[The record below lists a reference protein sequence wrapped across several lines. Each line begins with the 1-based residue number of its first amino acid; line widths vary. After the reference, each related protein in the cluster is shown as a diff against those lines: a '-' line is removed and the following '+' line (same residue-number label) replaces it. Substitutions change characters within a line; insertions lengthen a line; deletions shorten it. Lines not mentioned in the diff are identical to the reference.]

1 MSNGHYAILRKSG
14 EAQEKRGRMESS
26 QASKSSGRGLFLLVL
41 VLGASALLGGLY
53 GPSVRATAA
62 GSDDLQD
69 SVKSFTRVLSV
80 VERNYADPVDVDKS
94 IYDGA
99 IPGMLHV
106 LDPHSNFFDPQQY
119 ALFREEQ
126 EGKYYGVGMTVAPR
140 ENQTVVLAPFMASP
154 AAKAGIRPGDTIL
167 QVDGKNCTGLTT
179 TQVADMLKGAKGT
192 TVHISLGREGWEKP
206 IEVTVVR
213 DEIPRPGVEFS
224 EMVKPGIGYVRVSTF
239 NETTDS
245 DLAEALK
252 QLNFSKLDGLII
264 DLRNNGG
271 GLLNQAVG
279 MADMFL
285 DKNEIVVSHRG
296 RSSPERRYYAVRG
309 NQGIEVPLIV
319 LVNGQS
325 ASASEIVSGAIQD
338 HDRGLIVGEVS
349 FGKGLVQTQ
358 FPLSED
364 TALLLTTARYYTPSG
379 RLIQRDYKN
388 VTLYDYHYNP
398 KPPQKPEVKLTDG
411 GRQVFGGGGITP
423 DQTIA
428 MPKPNEFEEML
439 LQARRVL
446 SVPFRRGRFRALL
459 SRHTASHHQR
469 VFTRRFRDR
478 ATPQIPEPAARQV
491 YGSGPAGERH
501 VAEVGNQARSVH
513 HDLRAQRRLQS
524 GARERCPA
532 GQGHRD
538 DPPGESALRQRAQS
552 GGATAIGWGAALV
565 EWSIRQIGSSTRTC
579 EVKHFDRTSCRQ
591 SPPASPLCSSLR
603 IAT

>member
-1 MSNGHYAILRKSG
+1 
-14 EAQEKRGRMESS
+14 MESS
-26 QASKSSGRGLFLLVL
+26 QTPNSSGRGLFLLVL
-41 VLGASALLGGLY
+41 VLGVSALLGGLY

-80 VERNYADPVDVDKS
+80 VERNYADPVDTDKA

-252 QLNFSKLDGLII
+252 QVNFPKLDGLII

-423 DQTIA
+423 DQIIA
-428 MPKPNEFEEML
+428 MPKPNEFEDML
-439 LQARRVL
+439 LRRGVFYPYPSGVGDFARFYLGTHPVITKEFSPDDSVLAQLRKFLDQQHVKYSDQDVQANEAWLKWEIKREVFTTIFGLNEGYKVALENDAQLDKGIELIPQAR
-446 SVPFRRGRFRALL
+446 ALYANV
-459 SRHTASHHQR
+459 RK
-469 VFTRRFRDR
+469 V
-478 ATPQIPEPAARQV
+478 V
-491 YGSGPAGERH
+491 
-501 VAEVGNQARSVH
+501 
-513 HDLRAQRRLQS
+513 AQRQADGNR
-524 GARERCPA
+524 P
-532 GQGHRD
+532 
-538 DPPGESALRQRAQS
+538 
-552 GGATAIGWGAALV
+552 
-565 EWSIRQIGSSTRTC
+565 
-579 EVKHFDRTSCRQ
+579 
-591 SPPASPLCSSLR
+591 
-603 IAT
+603 

>member
-1 MSNGHYAILRKSG
+1 MLYSEKPG
-14 EAQEKRGRMESS
+14 EAQDKRGRMESS

-252 QLNFSKLDGLII
+252 QLNFPKLDGLII

-423 DQTIA
+423 DQVIA
-428 MPKPNEFEEML
+428 MPKPNEFEDML
-439 LQARRVL
+439 LRHGVFYPFPSGVGDFARYYLGTRPVITKEFSPDDSVIAQLRKFLNQQHVKYTDQDLQANDAWLKWEIKRE
-446 SVPFRRGRFRALL
+446 
-459 SRHTASHHQR
+459 
-469 VFTRRFRDR
+469 VFTTIFGLNEGYKVALEND
-478 ATPQIPEPAARQV
+478 AQLDKGIEMIPQAKALYANVRKV
-491 YGSGPAGERH
+491 
-501 VAEVGNQARSVH
+501 V
-513 HDLRAQRRLQS
+513 AQRQS
-524 GARERCPA
+524 DG
-532 GQGHRD
+532 
-538 DPPGESALRQRAQS
+538 
-552 GGATAIGWGAALV
+552 
-565 EWSIRQIGSSTRTC
+565 TR
-579 EVKHFDRTSCRQ
+579 
-591 SPPASPLCSSLR
+591 P
-603 IAT
+603 

>member
-1 MSNGHYAILRKSG
+1 
-14 EAQEKRGRMESS
+14 MESS
-26 QASKSSGRGLFLLVL
+26 PSARSSGRGVFLLAL
-41 VLGASALLGGLY
+41 VLGISALLGGLY
-53 GPSVRATAA
+53 GPTVKATAA

-69 SVKSFTRVLSV
+69 SVKSFTHVLSV
-80 VERNYADPVDVDKS
+80 VERNYADPIDVDKS

-140 ENQTVVLAPFMASP
+140 ENQTVVLAPFMNSP
-154 AAKAGIRPGDTIL
+154 AAKAGIRPGDIIL
-167 QVDGKNCTGLTT
+167 AVDGKNCTGLTT
-179 TQVADMLKGAKGT
+179 TQVADRLKGAKGT
-192 TVHISLGREGWEKP
+192 AVHIALGREGWDKP
-206 IEVTVVR
+206 IDVAVVR

-224 EMVKPGIGYVRVSTF
+224 EMLKPGIGYVRVSTF

-245 DLAEALK
+245 DLADALK
-252 QLNFSKLDGLII
+252 QLDYSKLDGLVI

-285 DKNEIVVSHRG
+285 DKNELVVSHRG

-309 NQGIEVPLIV
+309 NQGIEVPLVV

-338 HDRGLIVGEVS
+338 HDRGLIVGETS

-398 KPPQKPEVKLTDG
+398 QPPQKPEVKLTDS
-411 GRQVFGGGGITP
+411 GRQVYGGGGITP
-423 DQTIA
+423 DVA
-428 MPKPNEFEEML
+428 VSMPKPNEFQDL
-439 LQARRVL
+439 LL
-446 SVPFRRGRFRALL
+446 RRGVFYPIPQGVGDFVRFYLGTRPTITQDFTPDDSVMAQFRKFLDQQHIKFTDQEIQANSAWLKWKIKREVFTTLFGLNDGYKVALENDPQLNKAIESIPQAKALYTNARKIVAQREASNL
-459 SRHTASHHQR
+459 SRPDVQ
-469 VFTRRFRDR
+469 
-478 ATPQIPEPAARQV
+478 
-491 YGSGPAGERH
+491 
-501 VAEVGNQARSVH
+501 
-513 HDLRAQRRLQS
+513 
-524 GARERCPA
+524 
-532 GQGHRD
+532 
-538 DPPGESALRQRAQS
+538 
-552 GGATAIGWGAALV
+552 
-565 EWSIRQIGSSTRTC
+565 
-579 EVKHFDRTSCRQ
+579 
-591 SPPASPLCSSLR
+591 
-603 IAT
+603 